1 MEGSLSN
8 QLPESASISVGLG
21 VEDVNSCQC
30 GDPAKHGGHFIS
42 DPDMSAEGIKIDRA
56 ALKTVSPY
64 ITRNLKRYGDYVVD
78 FKQIPLPLEDAIPLP
93 IQLTAQQLE

>member
-1 MEGSLSN
+1 M
-8 QLPESASISVGLG
+8 
-21 VEDVNSCQC
+21 
-30 GDPAKHGGHFIS
+30 
-42 DPDMSAEGIKIDRA
+42 KIDRA